1 MINLKVDVV
10 KNDDLLMIIV
20 IEKRVTLSR
29 LIGEL

>member
-1 MINLKVDVV
+1 MINLKVNVV

-20 IEKRVTLSR
+20 IEKCVTLSR